1 MKKALLAALAAAI
14 VFGAAAPAVAQSYA
28 PLRDM
33 EAGTFT
39 GARVRV
45 SFGGPARERVRA
57 GFTFAPTVRADY
69 QDGRVRTRIGEG
81 LEFGFNG
88 HGPAQFSLAGTPVNR
103 LAQGRPGPDGEKLG
117 ISTLAW
123 VGIGVGVLVIGVV
136 ALGEACRAGDICG
149 TGTD

>member
-1 MKKALLAALAAAI
+1 MKKALFATLAAAGI
-14 VFGAAAPAVAQSYA
+14 FCAAAPAAAQSYA

-45 SFGGPARERVRA
+45 SLGGPARERVRA
-57 GFTFAPTVRADY
+57 GLTFAPTVRADY

-88 HGPAQFSLAGTPVNR
+88 RGPAQFSLAGTPVNR
-103 LAQGRPGPDGEKLG
+103 LVQGRTGPEGQRLG

-123 VGIGVGVLVIGVV
+123 VGIGVGVVVIGVV
-136 ALGEACRAGDICG
+136 ALAEACRAGDICG
-149 TGTD
+149 TE

>member
-1 MKKALLAALAAAI
+1 MRKSLIAALLASQIAGG
-14 VFGAAAPAVAQSYA
+14 VPAFAQGYA

-33 EAGTFT
+33 ETGTFT
-39 GARVRV
+39 GARVRI

-69 QDGRVRTRIGEG
+69 QDGRVHTRIGEG

-88 HGPAQFSLAGTPVNR
+88 RGPAQFSLAGTPVNR
-103 LAQGRPGPDGEKLG
+103 LAPGRTGPDGQRLG

-123 VGIGVGVLVIGVV
+123 VGIGLGVVVIGVL
-136 ALGEACRAGDICG
+136 ALAEACRAGDICG